1 VIPALERA
9 TPPID
14 GAFYDRLYAAR
25 PDFRPVW
32 DHTVERGTGYGFRV
46 EAGQAFR
53 LVTVEE
59 AQIIDLCLTSAE
71 DPDEHYAAGTQMA
84 WEGGF
89 VTRGMRIWGTAP
101 RSRPLAF
108 CSADTLRVTG
118 ASTFARDHVS
128 HGAHCNPHHWMLYTG
143 THPRTCY
150 DNLRAG
156 MAMHGLGQRHV
167 HDNMNL
173 FQNTA
178 LDPHTGQYLEGI
190 SDAVAGDYI
199 EFFAEIPLLVVMSL
213 CPQGSGADAI
223 EGGDDNWVPYFDMP
237 VFPIRVEVFDTGV
250 EPLGWPSGTPP
261 ERRDG

>member
-1 VIPALERA
+1 VTTALQRA
-9 TPPID
+9 VPPFD
-14 GAFYDRLYAAR
+14 ADFYDRLYGARGDFTAA
-25 PDFRPVW
+25 W
-32 DHTVERGTGYGFRV
+32 SHTVERGTGYGFRV

-53 LVTVEE
+53 LVTVEQ

-71 DPDEHYAAGTQMA
+71 DPSEHYAAGTQMA

-108 CSADTLRVTG
+108 CSADTLRVSGT
-118 ASTFARDHVS
+118 ATHARDHVS

-156 MAMHGLGQRHV
+156 FALLGLGQRHV

-173 FQNTA
+173 YQNTA
-178 LDPHTGQYLEGI
+178 LDPHTGQYLEGV

-223 EGGDDNWVPYFDMP
+223 EGGDDDWVPYFDMP
-237 VFPIRVEVFDTGV
+237 VFPIRVDVLDTGIA
-250 EPLGWPSGTPP
+250 PLRWPYDRQAG
-261 ERRDG
+261 